1 VEYRVTRKLQEQGG
15 SYFVILPKLWVEA
28 IGLRERDLLDLV
40 FNGQVVIIP
49 PKPRGEQ
56 QTAKSK
62 VNSRF

>member
-56 QTAKSK
+56 QRAKSK

>member
-1 VEYRVTRKLQEQGG
+1 MEYRVTRKLQEQGG